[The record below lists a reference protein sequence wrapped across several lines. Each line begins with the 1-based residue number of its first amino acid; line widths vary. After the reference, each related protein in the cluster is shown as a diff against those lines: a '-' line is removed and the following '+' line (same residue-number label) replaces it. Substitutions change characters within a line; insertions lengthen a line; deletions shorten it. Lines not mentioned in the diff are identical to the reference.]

1 MITDQCDSEHNFELL
16 RVVILDLTMNIQ
28 CDLVCNDG
36 FVYSNTGKQ
45 YARCHL
51 NPRKNDETWFPN
63 PKKISAYAQCVP
75 DIAETCDS
83 FPAYKDLRF
92 FLLNNEQVMGLDGYS
107 DDDLPKPELQAMFS
121 GKLSRSNDFTSAES
135 QVFEF

>member
-1 MITDQCDSEHNFELL
+1 MVSKPVEHNFELL
-16 RVVILDLTMNIQ
+16 RAFYLDLTRHIQ

-45 YARCHL
+45 AARCHF

-63 PKKISAYAQCVP
+63 PKKISGYAQCVP
-75 DIAETCDS
+75 DIAETCDN
-83 FPAYKDLRF
+83 FPSYQDLNF
-92 FLLNNEQVMGLDGYS
+92 FLLNNEQVKGLDGYS

-121 GKLSRSNDFTSAES
+121 GKLSRSNDATGAGS

>member
-1 MITDQCDSEHNFELL
+1 MTSDQFEWLHNFELL
-16 RVVILDLTMNIQ
+16 RAFILDLTLNFQ

-45 YARCHL
+45 NARCHL
-51 NPRKNDETWFPN
+51 NPRKNYETWFPN
-63 PKKISAYAQCVP
+63 PKKISGYAQCVP

-83 FPAYKDLRF
+83 FPSYKDLRF

-121 GKLSRSNDFTSAES
+121 GKLSWSNDSASAES
-135 QVFEF
+135 QVF